1 MTRPTRPR
9 RPPAPPVVPAAP
21 ARGAQQRPGGSA
33 QRRRAVRAANPPPAP
48 ARPRSSRTAPRAD
61 GRTAPARSGGA
72 RVADLTGRLA
82 RRRPLGRR
90 PGRRAVLGAL
100 ALAVLLAALLWVAFA
115 SPWLRVQEVRVA
127 GAERTDTAR
136 VLALVDDARG
146 DALAALDTGALAQRV
161 ESALPLV
168 ESVDVQRSWPAA
180 LVVRLHERQA
190 VAAVPSTSGGVDLV
204 DAEGRVLQH
213 ADAAPAGVPLLSVDV
228 DAARP
233 GALRAA
239 LEVNGALSGE
249 VRTRVA
255 SITADSPDSVR
266 LQLADGPEVVWGDA
280 SRPERKAQVLLRLLQ
295 EPAVAEAAV
304 VDVSAP
310 DAPAVRSAA

>member
-1 MTRPTRPR
+1 M
-9 RPPAPPVVPAAP
+9 
-21 ARGAQQRPGGSA
+21 
-33 QRRRAVRAANPPPAP
+33 
-48 ARPRSSRTAPRAD
+48 
-61 GRTAPARSGGA
+61 
-72 RVADLTGRLA
+72 ADLTGRLT
-82 RRRPLGRR
+82 RRRPLGWR
-90 PGRRAVLGAL
+90 PGRRAALGAL
-100 ALAVLLAALLWVAFA
+100 VLAVLLAALLWVALA

-127 GAERTDTAR
+127 GAGRTDPAR
-136 VLALVDDARG
+136 VLALVGDARG
-146 DALAALDTGALAQRV
+146 DALAALDTGALTQRV

-168 ESVDVQRSWPAA
+168 ESVDVQRSWPTA

-239 LEVNGALSGE
+239 LEVNGSLASG
-249 VRTRVA
+249 VRSRVV

-266 LQLADGPEVVWGDA
+266 LQLAEGPQVVWGDA
-280 SRPERKAQVLLRLLQ
+280 GRPERKAQVLLRLLQ
-295 EPAVAEAAV
+295 EPEVAEAAV

-310 DAPAVRSAA
+310 DAPAVRSAV